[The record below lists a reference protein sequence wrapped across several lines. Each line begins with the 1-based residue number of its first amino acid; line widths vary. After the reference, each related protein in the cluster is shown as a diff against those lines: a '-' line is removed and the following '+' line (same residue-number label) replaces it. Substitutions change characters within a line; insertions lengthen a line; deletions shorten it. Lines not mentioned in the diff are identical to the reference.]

1 MVSRVPLADVASISD
16 LIVVLVLASCSLHC
30 LRAPFDVSMLLRC
43 LGLRAHSVIFV
54 LALRS
59 VCVFVFVWASFA
71 LRSASMHEDVRVYNE
86 KLEATVQLDCT
97 VEISHLKCA
106 VFA

>member
-54 LALRS
+54 LASRS
-59 VCVFVFVWASFA
+59 VCVFG
-71 LRSASMHEDVRVYNE
+71 SASMHEDVRVYNE
-86 KLEATVQLDCT
+86 KLEATVQLDYT
-97 VEISHLKCA
+97 VEISYLKCA

>member
-1 MVSRVPLADVASISD
+1 
-16 LIVVLVLASCSLHC
+16 
-30 LRAPFDVSMLLRC
+30 MLLRC

-54 LALRS
+54 LASRS
-59 VCVFVFVWASFA
+59 LCVFVFVWASFA

-86 KLEATVQLDCT
+86 KLEATVQLDYT
-97 VEISHLKCA
+97 VEISYLKCA